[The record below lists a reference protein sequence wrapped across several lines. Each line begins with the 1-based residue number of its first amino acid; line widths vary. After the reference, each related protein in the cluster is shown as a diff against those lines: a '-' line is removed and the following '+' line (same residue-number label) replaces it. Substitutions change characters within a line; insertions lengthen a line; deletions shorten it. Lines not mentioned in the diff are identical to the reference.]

1 MDDEVIYKFIF
12 ENSEDAIFIISL
24 AGEILNLNKQAS
36 KILGSSKEDLLLQ
49 NFFEIHDPIYHDV
62 VKNYLTRLIKSKKD
76 IIKEL
81 KLERNKNKVSIKL
94 RAQLISYNDSDAII
108 CSFRNISEKRN
119 MEQKMRN
126 LIDAIENS
134 VNAVAFA
141 DLNGKLTYVNSTFT
155 EMWEYNDSTEVL
167 GESSIN
173 FWKYRGDAK
182 KVIKK
187 LHKEGN
193 WTGNLIAKGKTG
205 RKFEVEVYA
214 SMILDSKGK
223 EKAMIGWFYDITEK
237 KQIEKDLKE
246 TKERY
251 KLLFET
257 MTQGVVFH
265 KPNGRIFSANPAAE
279 KILGIGEKT
288 MIGKNSDDPIWK
300 TIQEDGSHFPAH
312 EHPAQISIR
321 TGKRVQDTIMGV
333 YDPKKLKYRW
343 ININS
348 IPLYKDGEKKLNQVY
363 AIFEDITE
371 RKKVNDDL
379 KKNKEKLQGILDA
392 ITDPVAMIDKDYQ
405 VIWGNNKLKS
415 SFGKDITKMKC
426 FEAFYDSDRP
436 CEVCI
441 KNQSLQDGQ
450 VHEDEKAVIIGPNK
464 EKHYFWCTSSVV
476 EKDSYGNP
484 ITAIEVGRDIT
495 KRKKAEEALKKSQ
508 EKLQGILDAIIDLVI
523 MVDKDYNFIWV
534 NDIAKR
540 ILGSDII
547 GKKCYHL
554 LSPFTKPCEPC
565 ILAQSFK
572 DGKVHENEIELEINN
587 SREKAQFWCSSNI
600 VETDDDGKPKTAI
613 KICRDITD
621 RKKILKKLEC
631 SEKKYREMAE
641 LLPDAIYE
649 TDKDFNLTY
658 GNPAGLRLFRNTL
671 ENFRNK
677 INVLDYIPISYKEE
691 VNNWLKKTLNGTTS
705 KSLEVPMIR
714 KDGSSFYARIHAR
727 LIYDGDRKIGIRGT
741 VNDIDKLIR
750 TKQRL
755 KFYKDL
761 IAHDITNILSNISSA
776 IQLIQYKKKEDT
788 PQQLEKMLDLINFQV
803 DDGINLLSN
812 VQKMAEVEE
821 KDLKIIKVDP
831 IKILREVINKS
842 PFSQK
847 KNVSITLNTDK
858 TEIFV
863 MASPLLKDVFENI
876 IINGIKHNL
885 SDKKRV
891 KVEISKLNLS
901 DKTFVKFDFIDN
913 GVGIP
918 DNIKSKIFTRDHQS
932 NVPSKGMG
940 IGLSLV
946 KKIIETYNGL
956 IKVKDNLP
964 KGSIFSVIL
973 PIA

>member
-1 MDDEVIYKFIF
+1 MDDEEIYKFIF

-36 KILGSSKEDLLLQ
+36 KILGSSKEDLLSQ
-49 NFFEIHDPIYHDV
+49 NFFEIHDPMYHDV
-62 VKNYLTRLIKSKKD
+62 VKNYLTRLIKSKKE
-76 IIKEL
+76 IITEI

-94 RAQLISYNDSDAII
+94 RAQLISYNDSDAIL
-108 CSFRNISEKRN
+108 CFFRNISEKRN
-119 MEQKMRN
+119 MEQKMRKI
-126 LIDAIENS
+126 IDAIENS

-141 DLNGKLTYVNSTFT
+141 DLNGKLTYVNSAFL
-155 EMWEYNDSTEVL
+155 EMWDYNDSTEVL

-173 FWKYRGDAK
+173 FWKYKGDAK

-193 WTGNLIAKGKTG
+193 WIGNLIAKGKTG
-205 RKFEVEVYA
+205 RNFEVEVYA

-223 EKAMIGWFYDITEK
+223 EKAIIGWFYDITEK
-237 KQIEKDLKE
+237 KQVEKDLKE
-246 TKERY
+246 TQERY

-265 KPNGRIFSANPAAE
+265 KPDGRIFSANPTAE

-288 MIGKNSDDPIWK
+288 MNGKNSDDPIWK
-300 TIQEDGSHFPAH
+300 TIHEDGSHFPAY

-333 YDPKKLKYRW
+333 YNPEKSKYRW

-348 IPLYKDGEKKLNQVY
+348 IPLYKKGEKKLNQVY

-371 RKKVNDDL
+371 RKKAEDAL
-379 KKNKEKLQGILDA
+379 KKSQEKLQGILDA

-405 VIWGNNKLKS
+405 ILWGNNKLKS
-415 SFGKDITKMKC
+415 LFGEDVTKMKC

-441 KNQSLQDGQ
+441 KNLSLQDGQ
-450 VHEDEKAVIIGPNK
+450 VHEKEKEVIIGPNK
-464 EKHYFWCTSSVV
+464 EKHYYWCTSSVV
-476 EKDSYGNP
+476 ERDYYGNP

-495 KRKKAEEALKKSQ
+495 DQKK
-508 EKLQGILDAIIDLVI
+508 
-523 MVDKDYNFIWV
+523 
-534 NDIAKR
+534 
-540 ILGSDII
+540 
-547 GKKCYHL
+547 
-554 LSPFTKPCEPC
+554 T
-565 ILAQSFK
+565 
-572 DGKVHENEIELEINN
+572 
-587 SREKAQFWCSSNI
+587 
-600 VETDDDGKPKTAI
+600 
-613 KICRDITD
+613 
-621 RKKILKKLEC
+621 LKKLEY

-641 LLPDAIYE
+641 LLPDAICE
-649 TDKDFNLTY
+649 MDKDFNLTY
-658 GNPAGLRLFRNTL
+658 KNPAGLKLFRNTL
-671 ENFRNK
+671 EDFRNK
-677 INVLDYIPISYKEE
+677 INALDYIPISYREE
-691 VNNWLKKTLNGTTS
+691 VNNWLKKALNGKTS

-714 KDGSSFYARIHAR
+714 KDGSRFYSRIHAR
-727 LIYDGDRKIGIRGT
+727 PIYDGDRKIGIRAT
-741 VNDIDKLIR
+741 VNDIDKLVR

-761 IAHDITNILSNISSA
+761 LAHDITNILNNINIA
-776 IQLIQYKKKEDT
+776 IQLIKYKKKEDS

-831 IKILREVINKS
+831 IKILRKIINKS
-842 PFSQK
+842 PFCQK

-863 MASPLLKDVFENI
+863 MAGPLLKEVFENI

-891 KVEISKLNLS
+891 RIEISNLNLS
-901 DKTFVKFDFIDN
+901 DKTCVKFDFIDN

-932 NVPSKGMG
+932 NLPSKGMG

-956 IKVKDNLP
+956 LRVNDNFP

-973 PIA
+973 LIA